1 MFLPETTKFDFTCS
15 YKAVHVQLQANVFIC
30 QEQSQKGNEGN
41 GCWCGEREGT
51 RETERETVSEAS
63 RKGVYKRRENKHW
76 RPEALSRD
84 AM

>member
-1 MFLPETTKFDFTCS
+1 MTESTK
-15 YKAVHVQLQANVFIC
+15 
-30 QEQSQKGNEGN
+30 QSQKGNEGN